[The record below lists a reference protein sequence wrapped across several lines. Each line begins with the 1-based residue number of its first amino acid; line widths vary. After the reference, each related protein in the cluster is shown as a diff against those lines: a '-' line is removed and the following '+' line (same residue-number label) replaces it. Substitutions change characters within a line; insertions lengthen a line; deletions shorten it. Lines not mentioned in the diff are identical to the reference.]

1 MCLIKDKKHHPFNRP
16 LVADEDIVCYKVLF
30 QYFIDSPYIL
40 RTPYQLQPVR
50 IQVYLDYQIPFTA
63 WDEYE
68 FRSFWRHKLGFSR
81 VVESGFIHTYRD
93 NHSTPLGKKEL
104 VFKCIIPKGTKYF
117 IGVDNDYAS
126 ERIIFLEEIK
136 TL

>member
-1 MCLIKDKKHHPFNRP
+1 MCLIKDKKHHLFNRP
-16 LVADEDIVCYKVLF
+16 LVADEDIVCYKVLTKNAW
-30 QYFIDSPYIL
+30 DSPDIL
-40 RTPYQLQPVR
+40 RTPYQYQKIR

-63 WDEYE
+63 WDEHE
-68 FRSFWRHKLGFSR
+68 FCSFWRHKLGFSR

-93 NHSTPLGKKEL
+93 NHSIPLYKKEF

-126 ERIIFLEEIK
+126 ERIIFLEKLE
-136 TL
+136 

>member
-30 QYFIDSPYIL
+30 QYFVDFPDIL
-40 RTPYQLQPVR
+40 RTPYQYQKIR

-63 WDEYE
+63 WDEHE

-93 NHSTPLGKKEL
+93 NHSILSFRNEY

-126 ERIIFLEEIK
+126 ERIIFLEKLE
-136 TL
+136 

>member
-16 LVADEDIVCYKVLF
+16 LIAGEDIVCYKVLT
-30 QYFIDSPYIL
+30 QNAWDSPDIL
-40 RTPYQLQPVR
+40 RTPYQYQKIR

-63 WDEYE
+63 WDEHE

-93 NHSTPLGKKEL
+93 NHFIPLYKREW
-104 VFKCIIPKGTKYF
+104 VFKCIIPKGTEYF
-117 IGVDNDYAS
+117 IGIDNDYAS
-126 ERIIFLEEIK
+126 ERIIFLERL
-136 TL
+136 T